1 MAARSR
7 PRGQLKE
14 EFDEERVIW
23 NSIKTD
29 GRRVDQLMK
38 ESDVLQ
44 EKISAIVAEQSAR
57 IDRGEETSARLDDE
71 LEDLLRDNI
80 RNLNEA
86 QTLLQPVEGGNDVH
100 TQMTLLAA
108 LRMSEEAPPSASRAT
123 SVGHGKSGRDRQ
135 GKRKLTESI
144 DDRDSIAADS
154 PGGPSPKVVIS
165 SQKDRLVAK
174 SGSSRAGSV
183 PVAREG
189 SVKID
194 EDDSGKEVR
203 PRLSPQTEVLYR
215 NNAKNRSSSSSMSF
229 EGEGI
234 LCRVTSVIGE
244 GKQRRYEIIDA
255 DPDPPTPSV
264 PYRASVNHLI
274 PIPPPSSNTTLPDL
288 SKGKN
293 VLALYPGT
301 TTFYKAEVVAV
312 WRQIDGKVKKEDGSK
327 EGETVDNLV
336 RLRFEGE
343 DEADREMSV
352 ERRYQ
357 QHNQNRPPPS
367 PSHSQAGSIAGSQV
381 NGGGQNGIPMVNG
394 LPSGGQQ
401 TDMNHLWAVVQ
412 QLSQLLEEN
421 KAQTRGIVEG
431 VAAIQGRAAQEEG
444 GEVGGGINLRG
455 GGGVAMREVNGEIN
469 AATVANLQSQ
479 LTAAQSTIASL
490 TSTNSSLSTL
500 LTDYESALTLLLDKL
515 RPYAYSQTSAM
526 LALHKYYQSLLDQE
540 RSTSMG
546 LRLEHADWQA
556 GLSRVAENARNA
568 LRCQSEIEQGLR
580 SRCKELGEENR
591 VLRRMVGWEERES
604 SDDEAEDKA

>member
-135 GKRKLTESI
+135 GKRKLTDSI
-144 DDRDSIAADS
+144 DDRDSMAADS

-194 EDDSGKEVR
+194 EDDSEVR

-274 PIPPPSSNTTLPDL
+274 PIPPPSSNTILPDL

-327 EGETVDNLV
+327 EGEPVDNLV

-352 ERRYQ
+352 ERRY
-357 QHNQNRPPPS
+357 
-367 PSHSQAGSIAGSQV
+367 V
-381 NGGGQNGIPMVNG
+381 
-394 LPSGGQQ
+394 LP
-401 TDMNHLWAVVQ
+401 D
-412 QLSQLLEEN
+412 
-421 KAQTRGIVEG
+421 R
-431 VAAIQGRAAQEEG
+431 
-444 GEVGGGINLRG
+444 
-455 GGGVAMREVNGEIN
+455 
-469 AATVANLQSQ
+469 
-479 LTAAQSTIASL
+479 
-490 TSTNSSLSTL
+490 
-500 LTDYESALTLLLDKL
+500 
-515 RPYAYSQTSAM
+515 
-526 LALHKYYQSLLDQE
+526 
-540 RSTSMG
+540 
-546 LRLEHADWQA
+546 
-556 GLSRVAENARNA
+556 
-568 LRCQSEIEQGLR
+568 
-580 SRCKELGEENR
+580 
-591 VLRRMVGWEERES
+591 
-604 SDDEAEDKA
+604 

>member
-14 EFDEERVIW
+14 EFDEERALW
-23 NSIKTD
+23 NSIKAD

-38 ESDVLQ
+38 ESDALQ
-44 EKISAIVAEQSAR
+44 EKITALVAEQSAR
-57 IDRGEETSARLDDE
+57 QHRGEETSARIDDE

-86 QTLLQPVEGGNDVH
+86 QTLLQQVEGGNDVS
-100 TQMTLLAA
+100 TQIELLAA
-108 LRMSEEAPPSASRAT
+108 LRQSEEAPTSASRAT

-135 GKRKLTESI
+135 GKRKLTDSI
-144 DDRDSIAADS
+144 DDRDSMAADS

-189 SVKID
+189 SVKMD
-194 EDDSGKEVR
+194 EDDSGKEIR

-215 NNAKNRSSSSSMSF
+215 NNAKNRSSASSMSF

-312 WRQIDGKVKKEDGSK
+312 WKQSDGKVKKEDGGK
-327 EGETVDNLV
+327 EGDGVDNLV

-352 ERRYQ
+352 ERRY
-357 QHNQNRPPPS
+357 
-367 PSHSQAGSIAGSQV
+367 V
-381 NGGGQNGIPMVNG
+381 
-394 LPSGGQQ
+394 LP
-401 TDMNHLWAVVQ
+401 D
-412 QLSQLLEEN
+412 
-421 KAQTRGIVEG
+421 R
-431 VAAIQGRAAQEEG
+431 
-444 GEVGGGINLRG
+444 
-455 GGGVAMREVNGEIN
+455 
-469 AATVANLQSQ
+469 
-479 LTAAQSTIASL
+479 
-490 TSTNSSLSTL
+490 
-500 LTDYESALTLLLDKL
+500 
-515 RPYAYSQTSAM
+515 
-526 LALHKYYQSLLDQE
+526 
-540 RSTSMG
+540 
-546 LRLEHADWQA
+546 
-556 GLSRVAENARNA
+556 
-568 LRCQSEIEQGLR
+568 
-580 SRCKELGEENR
+580 
-591 VLRRMVGWEERES
+591 
-604 SDDEAEDKA
+604 